1 MNERKVF
8 NININPDNAC
18 SLALHEAQLT
28 TAQFTS
34 VLIEGGYWV
43 VEFTDGAQDYVCY
56 VDAEDGSVPGFS
68 LTPSQDIVL
77 SVEHNGSV
85 RVEGAA

>member
-8 NININPDNAC
+8 NINISPDNAC

-43 VEFTDGAQDYVCY
+43 VEFTDGAQD
-56 VDAEDGSVPGFS
+56 
-68 LTPSQDIVL
+68 
-77 SVEHNGSV
+77 
-85 RVEGAA
+85 